1 MVSPKLHRAPLECC
15 ISLSSHLSR
24 SVQTISDANDCA
36 LVVAMIG
43 SPDNYL
49 ENNRLQRLG
58 SGSYAAEAIL
68 RTSGAN
74 RLISWKKESGTP
86 TSTDW
91 QQLAANSNLLHLSA
105 APVTVADKTVG
116 LFTLGLDSNSLSE
129 SQGPMW
135 GSYMQLIASS
145 LSGLMKD
152 NSVPKYMPLVKDVHD
167 TLDLDGLVHKLVGH
181 FRLIMGHVNNTH
193 IWYRMALT
201 ASSNASATIFD
212 DLTQLPT
219 PANQR
224 SGSAKDALVKDVQAQ
239 GGVIRSV
246 VNMKSTVMKISIHN
260 RQQVMIPDVQKLINQ
275 SGNVSIDIF
284 NTRLIKPPTSVL
296 VFPLK
301 VKQNIFGV
309 VFCM

>member
-1 MVSPKLHRAPLECC
+1 MAQH
-15 ISLSSHLSR
+15 
-24 SVQTISDANDCA
+24 SVQTISDAQDCA
-36 LVVAMIG
+36 LIVALVG

-49 ENNRLQRLG
+49 EINRLQRLG
-58 SGSYAAEAIL
+58 AGSYAAEAIL
-68 RTSGAN
+68 RSSGPN
-74 RLISWKKESGTP
+74 RLITWKREQGTP
-86 TSTDW
+86 SSTDW
-91 QQLAANSNLLHLSA
+91 QQLASNASLLYLCSA
-105 APVTVADKTVG
+105 PITVADKTVG
-116 LFTLGLDSNSLSE
+116 LFTIGLDANSISE
-129 SQGPMW
+129 STNPMW
-135 GSYMQLIASS
+135 PSYMQLIASS

-167 TLDLDGLVHKLVGH
+167 TLELDALVHKLVGH

-212 DLTQLPT
+212 DLTQIPS

-224 SGSAKDALVKDVQAQ
+224 SGNAKDALVKDVQAA

-309 VFCM
+309 IFCM